1 MKFDLVTI
9 ENYRA
14 LKHVDL
20 TLSEFNCIIGENNSG
35 KSSTLL
41 ALSLFINGTKINQRD
56 FFDKSKP
63 IFIETMI
70 SLSEDDLDKISEGA
84 YSKIDYLITDHK
96 LNLVRKYDPECNS
109 ALFYKKLVPR
119 DPKFNPENIDYILSG
134 KRGKA
139 IEDSMKS
146 HFSEYSDFFEG
157 ITNQGDARDVLESII
172 RSMKPEDLDK
182 SLTEIPSSQSKII
195 QALFP
200 EPIYIPAVKDAN
212 DEVKTTE
219 SATLGKIISS
229 VLKIIGE
236 TSRVQELIQ
245 AFDNLEPLL
254 NKVEGTDGQ
263 VLDNRLDQIQ
273 DLERSVNKYLAA
285 NFLNASLEFHIP
297 SPSLKQ
303 VFNNTQI
310 VVNDGIKASLDS
322 KGDGLKRAVT
332 FALLRT
338 YEDLKQ
344 ARNSIN
350 TDGTKSE
357 SIENDGYL
365 FLFEEPELYLHPSA
379 QNILFEA
386 LSNISKSNQVIVTTH
401 SPIFFSP
408 TNKGSYIKMKKK
420 LDNNAVPYS
429 RSICIDLSEIGKKDL
444 FQLICFENNSAAFF
458 TDKLILVE
466 GDSDLIFLKH
476 IAKKLNSE
484 WNFDL
489 KGIPVV
495 KISGKGNIAKYKKFF
510 NEFEIDVHSILDLD
524 VLIEGFDKI
533 GASPESWKIRQKLI
547 KDIDTIIGK
556 ENLDCTISKKKMQNI
571 VQSRSFRENYNR
583 FIVLANEMCSGRTLT
598 SNEIEEI
605 KLLFSEETK
614 IKRQEILESSRKLDS
629 KYELL
634 EALRNDKVYVLSKG
648 AVEKYYPNEARSIN
662 DKPSKALKAC
672 ELLPDKESVLNIC
685 PLIKNGRS
693 EEKEFEIIFK
703 NIIES
708 KLESKSSCK
717 QAQLTYFV

>member
-1 MKFDLVTI
+1 
-9 ENYRA
+9 
-14 LKHVDL
+14 
-20 TLSEFNCIIGENNSG
+20 
-35 KSSTLL
+35 
-41 ALSLFINGTKINQRD
+41 
-56 FFDKSKP
+56 
-63 IFIETMI
+63 MI

-401 SPIFFSP
+401 SPIFF
-408 TNKGSYIKMKKK
+408 T
-420 LDNNAVPYS
+420 
-429 RSICIDLSEIGKKDL
+429 
-444 FQLICFENNSAAFF
+444 
-458 TDKLILVE
+458 
-466 GDSDLIFLKH
+466 
-476 IAKKLNSE
+476 
-484 WNFDL
+484 
-489 KGIPVV
+489 
-495 KISGKGNIAKYKKFF
+495 
-510 NEFEIDVHSILDLD
+510 
-524 VLIEGFDKI
+524 
-533 GASPESWKIRQKLI
+533 
-547 KDIDTIIGK
+547 
-556 ENLDCTISKKKMQNI
+556 
-571 VQSRSFRENYNR
+571 
-583 FIVLANEMCSGRTLT
+583 
-598 SNEIEEI
+598 
-605 KLLFSEETK
+605 
-614 IKRQEILESSRKLDS
+614 
-629 KYELL
+629 YE
-634 EALRNDKVYVLSKG
+634 
-648 AVEKYYPNEARSIN
+648 
-662 DKPSKALKAC
+662 
-672 ELLPDKESVLNIC
+672 
-685 PLIKNGRS
+685 
-693 EEKEFEIIFK
+693 
-703 NIIES
+703 
-708 KLESKSSCK
+708 
-717 QAQLTYFV
+717 